1 MPIEKAY
8 RLGGL
13 FQRMTVRA
21 NVSSGLKK
29 IEEALDLCGL
39 CALHGLDH
47 AKSGAFSGS
56 RLPFGQSQFV

>member
-1 MPIEKAY
+1 MATEEAY
-8 RLGGL
+8 RLSGL

-21 NVSSGLKK
+21 NISSGLKK

-39 CALHGLDH
+39 RALHRLDH

-56 RLPFGQSQFV
+56 RFPFGQN

>member
-39 CALHGLDH
+39 CALHGVDH
-47 AKSGAFSGS
+47 AKSGAFS
-56 RLPFGQSQFV
+56 